1 MSLLCSRP
9 FLGQD
14 PALIW
19 GLALPRWSWV
29 PGPVLGTINTHAL
42 LQRTGYRGTGNRDSS
57 ETGRLQAPTGRESG
71 ADREDSLQRT
81 AWASESFVCVCVGGG
96 HLTPSSLFSHGG
108 STCRSNS
115 KVDWGRHSSTE
126 KGHASSHRGR
136 KAGQRLVNPF
146 YRFCT
151 VDLFPCVASSFFP
164 TFQSP

>member
-1 MSLLCSRP
+1 MGPGSTTV
-9 FLGQD
+9 
-14 PALIW
+14 
-19 GLALPRWSWV
+19 V
-29 PGPVLGTINTHAL
+29 PGARPCARHYKYTCPPAAHR
-42 LQRTGYRGTGNRDSS
+42 LQGNRQQGQQRDG
-57 ETGRLQAPTGRESG
+57 EAAGTHRKGEWCRQRGQPAENCLGVRE
-71 ADREDSLQRT
+71 
-81 AWASESFVCVCVGGG
+81 FCVCVWGG

-151 VDLFPCVASSFFP
+151 VDLFPCAASSFFP